1 MAGGR
6 PRGVFPVC
14 ASLGEFAS
22 FWTDCASIAVF
33 CLWMNV
39 ARPLGSVGLV
49 PDQTT
54 WSRPVSWPTGRPLS
68 AREHEKGA
76 SWTAGCAGLST
87 ERSREMLPEPSGEG
101 WPWLG
106 LGLGLAER
114 RGVALRPEGC
124 CIACIVYSAV

>member
-101 WPWLG
+101 WPCDQ
-106 LGLGLAER
+106 
-114 RGVALRPEGC
+114 RGA
-124 CIACIVYSAV
+124 A